1 MYKHLQA
8 CQAVLH
14 GIEPIDF
21 FLAQQVC
28 LALNA
33 DNDALLFHSVVATSV
48 VLRDGHS
55 CLNPHALA
63 GGDAWRDEETGR
75 IGFKFP
81 EVDEWMAHL
90 AGLDINP
97 EAGHPIVF
105 QQQRLYLRRYW
116 QFENEAADQLKTL
129 LDQTEAVD
137 LPQGRAL
144 LDELFSMN
152 PVGDSPPAETDW
164 QKVAVANALGRHFT
178 IIAGGPG
185 TGKTYTVT
193 RLLVALQRL
202 HHEQLK
208 IALVAP
214 TGKAAQRL
222 SESIRSALQQMS
234 SAGQIGAETLAAIP
248 DSASTLHRLLGVKR
262 YSNGFRHDVKN
273 PLNLDLLLVDEVS
286 MIDLPLMTRL
296 LRAMPNHARLVLLGD
311 ADQLPSVAAGS
322 VLADLAPRPHRGYSE
337 TNSMNLTALTGYPLP
352 ISEKAHDHLTLLQ
365 KSRRFDGEG
374 GIGVLA
380 GHVIAGDAEAS
391 WGVLS
396 NDEEQ
401 ISRVAR
407 TDFNGWLIELVR
419 RYYLPVL
426 QAESVETAFAA
437 LARFRFLTATR
448 VGPTGVEQINEIIE
462 NYLRAHE
469 IIEGLTGH
477 YQGRP
482 IMVTENHYGVG
493 LFNGD
498 VGLLW
503 RSEMGRLLAAFQ
515 RADGQIRWISPGRLP
530 RVESVYAMTI
540 HKTQGSEFEH
550 VTMILPEQ
558 GSPILSRELLYTG
571 ITRASKQF
579 TLWGAEPVW
588 RLAVTHRIERYSGL
602 AERVFGR

>member
-14 GIEPIDF
+14 GIESIDF
-21 FLAQQVC
+21 FLAQQIC
-28 LALNA
+28 RALNA
-33 DNDALLFHSVVATSV
+33 RNDALLFHSVVAISA

-55 CLNPHALA
+55 CLNLEALA
-63 GGDAWRDEETGR
+63 GDELWEDEETGR
-75 IGFKFP
+75 LGFKFP
-81 EVDEWMAHL
+81 KVDEWMAHL
-90 AGLDINP
+90 ADLDISP

-116 QFENEAADQLKTL
+116 QFENEAADQLRTL

-144 LDELFSMN
+144 LDELFSIN
-152 PVGDSPPAETDW
+152 PMGDPSTAETDW
-164 QKVAVANALGRHFT
+164 QKVAVANALARNFT

-202 HHEQLK
+202 HHKQLK

-222 SESIRSALQQMS
+222 SESIRSSLQQMN
-234 SAGQIGAETLAAIP
+234 SAGQIDAETLVAIP

-262 YSNGFRHDVKN
+262 HSNCFRHDEKN

-296 LRAMPNHARLVLLGD
+296 LRAMPDHARLVLLGD

-322 VLADLAPRPHRGYSE
+322 VLADLAPRPHSGYSGK
-337 TNSMNLTALTGYPLP
+337 NSVNLTALTGYSLP
-352 ISEKAHDHLTLLQ
+352 VSEKAHDHLTLLQ
-365 KSRRFDGEG
+365 KGRRFDGEG

-380 GHVIAGDAEAS
+380 SHVIAGDADAS
-391 WGVLS
+391 WNLLNG
-396 NDEEQ
+396 DEEQ
-401 ISRVAR
+401 ISRVTR

-426 QAESVETAFAA
+426 QAESVEAAFTA

-469 IIEGLTGH
+469 VIEGLSGH
-477 YQGRP
+477 YHGRP

-503 RSEMGRLLAAFQ
+503 RNDAGHLLAAFQ
-515 RADGQIRWISPGRLP
+515 QADGEIRWISPGRLP
-530 RVESVYAMTI
+530 KLESVYAMTI

-550 VTMILPEQ
+550 VTLILPEQ

-579 TLWGAEPVW
+579 TLWGTESVW
-588 RLAVTHRIERYSGL
+588 RLAVTHRIKRYSGL